1 MDSRTDIRGFLEQE
15 LCGLLDRL
23 YGAALRLTRNQ
34 ADAEDLV
41 ADAVTKALASLDTL
55 KDKEH
60 FRPWMFRILMNTFIS
75 DCRKRAVRPQVL
87 EEDTTEDGSEF
98 WLFEKLHQPFLL
110 WWGTPEQEFL
120 NKILRE
126 DLERAVDALPEVFR
140 LVVVLIEL
148 EGFSYEEAARMLRTP
163 VGTIRSRL
171 ARGRSLLQK
180 ALWQHATDAG
190 LKPADAGSPMSQDGV
205 QRKLTAIFY
214 ADVAGYS
221 RLTGDDETS
230 THHTLST
237 YLDMITAAIGKCGG
251 KVAHL
256 AGDAVL
262 ADFGSVL
269 AALNCAVA
277 IQGELKAY
285 NDGLQNDRKM
295 QFRIGIN
302 VGDVIVDRNDIYGDG
317 VNVAARL
324 ESLAEPGG
332 ICVSGTVYDAVENR
346 LPLSF
351 EYTGEHAVKNIT
363 KPVRVYRVNLEP
375 SDALAETSNEKRVR

>member
-1 MDSRTDIRGFLEQE
+1 MDSNTEIGGFLEQE

-55 KDKEH
+55 KDREN

-75 DCRKRAVRPQVL
+75 DHRKRAVRPEMEAF
-87 EEDTTEDGSEF
+87 EEDTAEDGSEF

-120 NKILRE
+120 NKVLRE

-140 LVVVLIEL
+140 IVVVLVEL

-180 ALWQHATDAG
+180 ALWQHAAEIG
-190 LKPADAGSPMSQDGV
+190 IKPAAGASAVPQDGV

-237 YLDMITAAIGKCGG
+237 YLDMITAAIGKCSG
-251 KVAHL
+251 KVAHF

-262 ADFGSVL
+262 ADFGSAL
-269 AALNCAVA
+269 AALNCALT
-277 IQGELKAY
+277 IQAELKAY
-285 NDGLQNDRKM
+285 NDGLPDDRKM

-332 ICVSGTVYDAVENR
+332 ICVSGTVYDAVEHR
-346 LPLSF
+346 LRLSF
-351 EYTGEHAVKNIT
+351 EYTGEHEVKNIT
-363 KPVRVYRVNLEP
+363 KPVRVYRVNLKP
-375 SDALAETSNEKRVR
+375 SDALVQTSNQK